1 MHLSTSDSERRSAGR
16 AHHDEAIAIGC
27 ALALAL
33 LTIAGVLVY
42 LWIW

>member
-1 MHLSTSDSERRSAGR
+1 MHPSTSDSGRSGGDR

-33 LTIAGVLVY
+33 FAIAGVLIY
-42 LWIW
+42 LWVM